1 MISLSQIQTTK
12 RLENPQTLVDY
23 FESISDRNRIT
34 DHLIEPIK
42 KCDFLLSRYPKRIRS
57 DILALLKRGAVMSS
71 SQKMEKVAEDHL
83 REFVKLQKQ
92 NDTLKKELAE
102 LKNNRSLEKRRL
114 ELLESTHLFD

>member
-1 MISLSQIQTTK
+1 
-12 RLENPQTLVDY
+12 
-23 FESISDRNRIT
+23 
-34 DHLIEPIK
+34 
-42 KCDFLLSRYPKRIRS
+42 
-57 DILALLKRGAVMSS
+57 MSS